1 MKTLVA
7 SVSERDP
14 FVFGLVGSEAFLGP
28 VLSVLSANHDNHPE
42 NSNAPGP
49 FHSLILVAPVERASQ
64 RDQLLLE
71 LGARFPELEIHS
83 VGRPDQVKAA
93 AEASFAS
100 ELTFAAD
107 AADANALAE
116 WLVLLRSGGMAGRL
130 FAVEPAG
137 RPDGAPAFV
146 DLIGATGDAGA
157 TSGDGV
163 EDWMLREPAAALYQ
177 TSPAAVQPIV
187 PTADRFGILGTH
199 PNLKKAIDIA
209 ATVGAHAV
217 PVLVQGETGTGKELF
232 ARYVHACSNRRDGPF
247 VAVNCGALPENLV
260 ESALFGHRK
269 GSFTGA
275 DRNSEGKFLEASG
288 GTLFL
293 DEIAELPLEQQPKLL
308 RALQEGVI
316 DPVGGKPTEVDVRVI
331 AASHKNLAG
340 AVRDGHFRED
350 LYYRLAFAAIPLPAL
365 RERTSDIPE
374 LAEHLM
380 RGWNRNL
387 RTPRRLS
394 PGALERLQKH
404 VWPGN
409 IRELQAVIGRSM
421 MFTQNEILAAEDL
434 VFDEAPSRRE
444 LPVIDDMFE
453 LESYLHDLR
462 GAIILKVLQDCGH
475 NRSAAARRLGISPQA
490 VAKFVKQQQDRE

>member
-28 VLSVLSANHDNHPE
+28 VLSVLAADPE
-42 NSNAPGP
+42 QGAVPGP
-49 FHSLILVAPVERASQ
+49 CHSLILVAPPERASQ

-71 LGARFPELEIHS
+71 LGARFAALEIHT
-83 VGRPDQVKAA
+83 VERADQVKAV
-93 AEASFAS
+93 AEAAFAS
-100 ELTFAAD
+100 DLIFSAD
-107 AADANALAE
+107 AADANAIAE
-116 WLVLLRSGGMAGRL
+116 WLVLLRSGGMAGQL

-146 DLIGATGDAGA
+146 DLTPAAATTGDGA
-157 TSGDGV
+157 
-163 EDWMLREPAAALYQ
+163 EDWLVREPAAALYQ
-177 TSPAAVQPIV
+177 ISPAATQPIV
-187 PTADRFGILGTH
+187 PSADRFGILGSH
-199 PNLKKAIDIA
+199 PTMQKAIDIA

-232 ARYVHACSNRRDGPF
+232 ARYVHACSSRRDGPF

-260 ESALFGHRK
+260 ESTLFGHRK

-275 DRNSEGKFLEASG
+275 DRNSDGKFLEASG

-316 DPVGGKPTEVDVRVI
+316 DPVGGKPTEVDVRVV
-331 AASHKNLAG
+331 AASHQNLAG

-394 PGALERLQKH
+394 PEALERLQEH
-404 VWPGN
+404 HWPGN

-421 MFTQNEILAAEDL
+421 MFTQNEILAADDL

-444 LPVIDDMFE
+444 LPVIDDAFE

-462 GAIILKVLQDCGH
+462 GAIMLKVLQDCGH